1 MFKKFGVNSTR
12 QEKKG
17 PTVAG
22 GVSRPYSKKL
32 SCKKCGKTFV
42 KSCPSELAC
51 EIGQSTCPHCGADL
65 E

>member
-17 PTVAG
+17 PTVTG
-22 GVSRPYSKKL
+22 GVSRPCSKRM

-42 KSCPSELAC
+42 KACQSELAC
-51 EIGQSTCPHCGADL
+51 EISPSTCPHCGECL